1 MCNAAVATLQHRRYL
16 GFVITQPAMGWL
28 VNVVVMLIVR
38 VITTMSWLLMCDYSR
53 DAQCSV
59 AKVVMEHTKEFLSSW

>member
-1 MCNAAVATLQHRRYL
+1 
-16 GFVITQPAMGWL
+16 
-28 VNVVVMLIVR
+28 MLIVR